1 MENQKKTN
9 TFLWIV
15 YGIITI
21 FLVVFVLQNKAPIDI
36 NLLGLKLTGRAF
48 VVFPVLLGIGF
59 FSGWL
64 FEYIRQSRKARKE
77 EKRFDRRV
85 RYSEE

>member
-1 MENQKKTN
+1 MKSEKKSH

-15 YGIITI
+15 YGIIAI
-21 FLVVFVLQNKAPIDI
+21 LLVVFVLQNKAEIDI
-36 NLLGLKLTGRAF
+36 NLLGLKLAGRAY
-48 VVFPVLLGIGF
+48 VIFPLLIGIGF

-64 FEYIRQSRKARKE
+64 FEYIRRSRRASRE